1 MEEGR
6 RGGREKE
13 GSEENMYSSIKTIE
27 NNRKQKIKQTHK
39 IKIKKKR
46 ERQIGL
52 PPFIVISSEK
62 PSRKRRGTSRN

>member
-13 GSEENMYSSIKTIE
+13 GSEEKMYSSIKTIG
-27 NNRKQKIKQTHK
+27 NKKIKQTHK

-46 ERQIGL
+46 DR
-52 PPFIVISSEK
+52 
-62 PSRKRRGTSRN
+62 

>member
-13 GSEENMYSSIKTIE
+13 GSEEKMYSSIKTIG
-27 NNRKQKIKQTHK
+27 NKKIKQTHK